1 MADRPLTPGVR
12 RRLPPASRPVA
23 AARRLLPALQLAL
36 ATALVAWLVLRGAA
50 GMGYNWQWYRVPP
63 YLARMIDG
71 ELIWGPLAL
80 GLVETVRISA
90 ASLVLALLAG
100 LAAALLRLSEAPVG
114 RAVATGYVELIR
126 NTPLLVQLYIGYF
139 VLAPVLGLDRWWTGV
154 LCLALFEGAF
164 AAEIFRAGI
173 AAVPP
178 GQSEAAAS
186 LGLGGWD
193 TQRYVVLPQALRL
206 MLPPLANLAVSLVK
220 HSAIVSVIAVVELT
234 TEARNI
240 ISDTYL
246 SFEIWFTVAGLYLL
260 LTASLSAAAGRLE
273 RRVARQG

>member
-1 MADRPLTPGVR
+1 M
-12 RRLPPASRPVA
+12 
-23 AARRLLPALQLAL
+23 
-36 ATALVAWLVLRGAA
+36 TALVVWLVLRGATA
-50 GMGYNWQWYRVPP
+50 MGYSWQWYRVPP
-63 YLARMIDG
+63 YFARFIDG

-90 ASLVLALLAG
+90 LSLVLALLAG
-100 LAAALLRLSEAPVG
+100 LAAALLRLSASAVG
-114 RAVATGYVELIR
+114 RAMAIGYVELIR
-126 NTPLLVQLYIGYF
+126 NTPLLVQLYIAYF

-173 AAVPP
+173 AAVPR
-178 GQSEAAAS
+178 GQGEAAAS

-193 TQRYVVLPQALRL
+193 TQRYVILPQAVRL

-240 ISDTYL
+240 ISDTYM

-260 LTASLSAAAGRLE
+260 LTATLSLLAGQLE
-273 RRVARQG
+273 RRLVERR

>member
-1 MADRPLTPGVR
+1 MADRPLRRSPW
-12 RRLPPASRPVA
+12 RRLWPAV
-23 AARRLLPALQLAL
+23 QLAL
-36 ATALVAWLVLRGAA
+36 VTAFVAWFVLRGAA
-50 GMGYNWQWYRVPP
+50 AMGYNWQWYRLPP
-63 YLARMIDG
+63 YFARVIDG
-71 ELIWGPLAL
+71 ELIWGPLVL
-80 GLVETVRISA
+80 GLIETVRISA
-90 ASLVLALLAG
+90 LSLVLALAVG
-100 LAAALLRLSEAPVG
+100 LAAALLRLSPSPVG
-114 RAVATGYVELIR
+114 RGLAIGYVELIR

-154 LCLALFEGAF
+154 ACLALFEGAF

-173 AAVPP
+173 AAVPR

-193 TQRYVVLPQALRL
+193 TQRFVVLPQAVRP
-206 MLPPLANLAVSLVK
+206 MLPPLASLAVSLVK

-240 ISDTYL
+240 ISDTYM

-260 LTASLSAAAGRLE
+260 LTGTLSLLAGRLE
-273 RRVARQG
+273 RRLVQRG